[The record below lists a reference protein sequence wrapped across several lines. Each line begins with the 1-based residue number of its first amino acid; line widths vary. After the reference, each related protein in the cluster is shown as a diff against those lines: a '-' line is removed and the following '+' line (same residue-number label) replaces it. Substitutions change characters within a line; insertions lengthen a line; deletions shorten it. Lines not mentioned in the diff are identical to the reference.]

1 MEIIETTVSVGFSL
15 SLSLSLVIVLIIQCP
30 RLIFVLLKGGALRV
44 MVRSVRACIS

>member
-1 MEIIETTVSVGFSL
+1 MEIIETTVSVGF

-44 MVRSVRACIS
+44 IVRSVRACIS